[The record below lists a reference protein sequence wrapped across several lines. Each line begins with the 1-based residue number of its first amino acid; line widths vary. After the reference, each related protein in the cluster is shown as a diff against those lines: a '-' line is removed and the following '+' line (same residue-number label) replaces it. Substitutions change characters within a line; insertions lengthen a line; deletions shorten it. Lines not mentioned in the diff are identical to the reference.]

1 MFLLPARIPHSPQ
14 RQANTVGLVVERRR
28 LLTETDC
35 LRLTISSPLF
45 LQVFFLFQCS
55 KKMSLC
61 SQVLCRQHHWYPVW
75 EMVLLS
81 GSRNATSASNQRV
94 SHLSHFVIYK
104 HPLSDQVVCFKAIVV
119 GWLYA
124 HRFMASKQNKTGKP
138 DPSEFCSSESS

>member
-35 LRLTISSPLF
+35 LRLTLLPYF
-45 LQVFFLFQCS
+45 LGFLFVS
-55 KKMSLC
+55 KQHNIILC

-94 SHLSHFVIYK
+94 SHRPLFVIYK
-104 HPLSDQVVCFKAIVV
+104 HLLSDEFFCSKAIIV

-124 HRFMASKQNKTGKP
+124 CRFMASKQNKTGKP
-138 DPSEFCSSESS
+138 DPSKFCSSEST